1 MDGNIQDN
9 LIVNEC
15 VNYNESV
22 VRRNVLLVGEVC
34 DFAVLTFVVCDYLT
48 VFQGNESTSTSSM

>member
-22 VRRNVLLVGEVC
+22 VRRNVLLLGKVC
-34 DFAVLTFVVCDYLT
+34 DFAFLMSVVFNYRCRNDCCI
-48 VFQGNESTSTSSM
+48 